1 MIITPS
7 RQRNC
12 PPRRNAFRLLRSA
25 GPLAVA
31 CLLYTSAWGASTVYV
46 AQSSGN
52 DHNNGATPATAVKS
66 IAQGLKLAAAGT
78 EVQIAAGSYDE
89 QLPAIPQ
96 GVTLSGGWDPS
107 FDPNKRTLL
116 TSQSLRTLKPGSA
129 RCGLTESAGLTCLT
143 NSNGDRVITLRRPGG
158 QALRQLVVVGPD
170 LSSKKDGSSSFG
182 VVVDGA
188 AGVRIDYVSIE
199 TGKGAVG
206 VAGEDKL
213 PPTGT
218 CGGGAGGVGGRL
230 VGSTPATPNCG
241 LFPPAGAGGSITV
254 NGVVVAQGGAGG
266 PAGATNCMNQ
276 ITTFNNLSNGQRGG
290 NGQDGVQGHAGAAA
304 PTDPGQFTYDPS
316 GGDLI
321 WVGNHGGRGGDGSA
335 GAGGGGGAAGDT
347 ADIYFWC
354 VQYQPVLGG
363 DGHPGGAGGCG
374 GGGGSGG
381 SSGGGAFALVVADT
395 PVGSAGLVLFG
406 GEGGEG
412 GGGSGSDGT
421 LGVHDDSWGG
431 GGQSTGTICSAG
443 PIIGGTGGQGG
454 YGGNGG
460 GGGGGAGGNGGP
472 SIQLV
477 SVAKGALTM
486 DADATLRYAGG
497 RSGTGGTGGKSEP
510 ADKSAP
516 AGNGGVSAE
525 QLSVPFVAHPLADP
539 GGTEASKPISSDG
552 GAIDNG
558 PKGYAFCA
566 AAENGTCSFSG
577 TRNVAYGA
585 NGKFVFQTATNGIA
599 CNKDAFGSDPIVGT
613 EKACYMGAGYAF
625 CAAENGTC
633 SFTGTEN
640 VAYGANGNFVFQ
652 TATNG
657 IACNNAAFGG
667 DPIFGT
673 AKACYIGPEGY
684 AFCAAAENGTCS
696 FNGTKDVAYGANGK
710 FVFQT
715 ATNGI
720 ACNQGAFS
728 GDPIF
733 GVVKAC
739 YLK

>member
-1 MIITPS
+1 MLITSS

-25 GPLAVA
+25 GPLAVS

-46 AQSSGN
+46 VQSSGN
-52 DHNNGATPATAVKS
+52 DQNNGATPTTAVKS
-66 IAQGLKLAAAGT
+66 VARGLALAAAGT
-78 EVQIAAGSYDE
+78 EVQIAAGLYDE
-89 QLPAIPQ
+89 QLPPIFQ

-116 TSQSLRTLKPGSA
+116 TAQSLRTLKPGNG
-129 RCGLTESAGLTCLT
+129 RCGLTEGAGLTCLT
-143 NSNGDRVITLRRPGG
+143 NSNGDRVITLRSPGS
-158 QALRQLVVVGPD
+158 QALRQLVVLGPD
-170 LSSKKDGSSSFG
+170 LSKNKDGSSRNDGSSSFG
-182 VVVDGA
+182 IVVDGA
-188 AGVRIDYVSIE
+188 AGVRLDYVSIE
-199 TGKGAVG
+199 AGNGAVG
-206 VAGEDKL
+206 VAGENKL
-213 PPTGT
+213 PPAGT
-218 CGGGAGGVGGRL
+218 CGGGAGGAGGHL
-230 VGSTPATPNCG
+230 MGSTPAAPNCG
-241 LFPPAGAGGSITV
+241 LLPPAGAGGSIKV

-266 PAGATNCMNQ
+266 ATGATDCMNV
-276 ITTFNNLSNGQRGG
+276 ITDYNNLSNGQRGG
-290 NGQDGVQGHAGAAA
+290 NGQDGVQGPAGAAA

-321 WVGNHGGRGGDGSA
+321 WVGNQGGRGGDGSA

-354 VQYQPVLGG
+354 GISQPILGG
-363 DGHPGGAGGCG
+363 DGHQGGAGGCG
-374 GGGGSGG
+374 GGAGGGG

-395 PVGSAGLVLFG
+395 RVGSAGVVLFG

-412 GGGSGSDGT
+412 GGGGSSSDGT
-421 LGVHDDSWGG
+421 LGVHDDSWGS
-431 GGQSTGTICSAG
+431 GGQSTGKICSAG
-443 PIIGGTGGQGG
+443 PINGGTGGQGG
-454 YGGNGG
+454 YGGKGG
-460 GGGGGAGGNGGP
+460 GGGGGGGGNGGP

-477 SVAKGALTM
+477 SVADGALTM
-486 DADATLRYAGG
+486 DANATLRYAGG
-497 RSGTGGTGGKSEP
+497 RSGAGGNGGKGVQDNNAGP
-510 ADKSAP
+510 P
-516 AGNGGVSAE
+516 GNGGVPAE
-525 QLSVPFVAHPLADP
+525 KLSVPL
-539 GGTEASKPISSDG
+539 
-552 GAIDNG
+552 IDNG

-566 AAENGTCSFSG
+566 AENGTCNFSG

-585 NGKFVFQTATNGIA
+585 NGSFAFQTADNGIA
-599 CNKDAFGSDPIVGT
+599 CNNAAFGGDPISGT
-613 EKACYMGAGYAF
+613 AKACYMGAGYAF

-633 SFTGTEN
+633 SFSGTKN
-640 VAYGANGNFVFQ
+640 IAYGANGSFVFQ

-657 IACNNAAFGG
+657 IACNNTTFGG

-696 FNGTKDVAYGANGK
+696 FSGTKNIAYGANGK

-720 ACNQGAFS
+720 ACNKGAFS